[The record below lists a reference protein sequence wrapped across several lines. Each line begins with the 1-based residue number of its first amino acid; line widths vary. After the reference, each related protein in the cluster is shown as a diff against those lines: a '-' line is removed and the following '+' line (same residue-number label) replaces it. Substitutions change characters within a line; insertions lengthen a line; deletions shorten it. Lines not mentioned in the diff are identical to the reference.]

1 MYKLMAAISIWIRQF
16 YIPNPFESL
25 GDGLVVNMGKTSM
38 LLPPEALNW
47 VAEPFMHGITF
58 VIVGL
63 YYDRRSAPALGSF
76 LYLIVY
82 CIHTFLLWLMSLA
95 GFATWAVIL
104 IVVLYIGCHIGVK
117 WLHNSFFY

>member
-1 MYKLMAAISIWIRQF
+1 MYKLMAAISILIRQF
-16 YIPNPFESL
+16 YIPNPFETL
-25 GDGLVVNMGKTSM
+25 GNGLAVNMGKTSM
-38 LLPPEALNW
+38 LLPPEVLNW

-63 YYDRRSAPALGSF
+63 YYERGSAPALGSF
-76 LYLIVY
+76 LYLIFY

-95 GFATWAVIL
+95 GFATWAVAL

-117 WLHNSFFY
+117 WLQNRWFY